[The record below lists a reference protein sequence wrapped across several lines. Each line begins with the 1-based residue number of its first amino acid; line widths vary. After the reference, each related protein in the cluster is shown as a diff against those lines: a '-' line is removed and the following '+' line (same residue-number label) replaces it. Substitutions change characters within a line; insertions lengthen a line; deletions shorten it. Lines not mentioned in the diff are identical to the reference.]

1 MIGLLNSCP
10 VTGQCFGWSSIDSA
24 QDFTTIDHSDLLIV
38 FLVVIMRRRWA
49 PMLGKKKHIV
59 ERSLEKSLLV
69 ISLVNL
75 VLLQKFALEDQRYD
89 KMRFPIFERWKSE
102 GVEPYIWCVPVHRKE
117 KNMSYKFPKAKATA
131 GRVLAHAS
139 MTFEALYQKHFP
151 MIWKIGITHCAVFH
165 WYHKPYGYAYSVEK
179 YQHMHIIFASP
190 SPVGAAFLE
199 AALIDKYRSAPAMQ
213 SMGSQGQRVKGL

>member
-1 MIGLLNSCP
+1 LGPYAWQKEAHRGKESREVAFGDFLGELG
-10 VTGQCFGWSSIDSA
+10 VTPEVRFRSRTPYQRFD
-24 QDFTTIDHSDLLIV
+24 QDEIPPYLKDEHLKALSRTSDV
-38 FLVVIMRRRWA
+38 FLSI
-49 PMLGKKKHIV
+49 
-59 ERSLEKSLLV
+59 EK
-69 ISLVNL
+69 
-75 VLLQKFALEDQRYD
+75 Q
-89 KMRFPIFERWKSE
+89 
-102 GVEPYIWCVPVHRKE
+102 
-117 KNMSYKFPKAKATA
+117 KNMSYKLPKAKATA

-151 MIWKIGITHCAVFH
+151 MIWKIGITHCAVFR
-165 WYHKPYGYAYSVEK
+165 WYHKPYGYAHSVEK

>member
-1 MIGLLNSCP
+1 
-10 VTGQCFGWSSIDSA
+10 
-24 QDFTTIDHSDLLIV
+24 
-38 FLVVIMRRRWA
+38 MRRRWA

-59 ERSLEKSLLV
+59 ERSLEKSHLV

-89 KMRFPIFERWKSE
+89 QGEIP
-102 GVEPYIWCVPVHRKE
+102 PYLKDENLKALSRTSDVFLSIEKE
-117 KNMSYKFPKAKATA
+117 KNMSYKLPKAKATA